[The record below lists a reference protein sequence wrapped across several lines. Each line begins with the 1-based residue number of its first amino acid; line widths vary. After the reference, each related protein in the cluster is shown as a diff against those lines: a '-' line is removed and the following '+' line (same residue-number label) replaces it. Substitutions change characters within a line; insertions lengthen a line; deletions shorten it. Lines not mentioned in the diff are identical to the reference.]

1 MKFVTDDF
9 SLTLL
14 GISAACRRAPPRFF
28 STACASSVWFFA
40 AGRRKLGSS
49 CADRR
54 PAGTESNFH
63 ARSPRLIN
71 RPHAAP
77 GFVQSIP
84 RRRAALNPAGTSSPP
99 DKLLRY
105 ILSPASWKGNCS
117 REFIRRR
124 DVWAYTWSRCTR
136 WRKKIEQTA
145 NVGQETCPIF
155 YKEVQR
161 HE

>member
-84 RRRAALNPAGTSSPP
+84 RRRAALNPAGTASPP
-99 DKLLRY
+99 TNYFAIYFRQLLGRA
-105 ILSPASWKGNCS
+105 IVAASLFDVVMYEPIRGPDVHGGAKNRTDSQCGS
-117 REFIRRR
+117 RNR
-124 DVWAYTWSRCTR
+124 A
-136 WRKKIEQTA
+136 
-145 NVGQETCPIF
+145 
-155 YKEVQR
+155 
-161 HE
+161 